1 MLVLEDKVVFHPQQ
15 YAGSRPARNNFKK
28 SEYCRIVN
36 HIWVN
41 FALNIMRSH
50 TCLGIFAVLVILL
63 SCTAGCTAPQS
74 LPQKTD
80 TGTRATV
87 NPIMTGTSQTLA
99 SAQAARTAGID
110 TTINIH
116 FNDFNC
122 LDVQKELGVD
132 YLYPD
137 QKYIVWA
144 SSPGSSTANV
154 NVLFIDVTDKDRIQN
169 IPPVWDAVKKTWVYE
184 GLVPL
189 IQFNDI
195 TTPQEKTITIKQHGK
210 YFLCADDRKESG
222 LNDVVLRVPV
232 KMTRL

>member
-1 MLVLEDKVVFHPQQ
+1 
-15 YAGSRPARNNFKK
+15 
-28 SEYCRIVN
+28 
-36 HIWVN
+36 
-41 FALNIMRSH
+41 MRSH
-50 TCLGIFAVLVILL
+50 AYLGIFAVLVILL
-63 SCTAGCTAPQS
+63 ASIAGCTTPQT
-74 LPQKTD
+74 PAQKT
-80 TGTRATV
+80 GTDSQATA
-87 NPIMTGTSQTLA
+87 NPVITGTSQNLA
-99 SAQAARTAGID
+99 STQSARTAGID

-144 SSPGSSTANV
+144 SSPGSGMANV
-154 NVLFIDVTDKDRIQN
+154 NVLFIDITDKDRIQN
-169 IPPVWDAVKKTWVYE
+169 IPPVWDAVKKTWAYE

-195 TTPQEKTITIKQHGK
+195 TTPQEKTITIKQQGK